1 MLSSF
6 DAGQSEVFLRTIWL
20 RLNKKQRMVK
30 RVSSAPPTSHP
41 LNLFNLQKIQ
51 KFITKIS
58 NNGEYARKKRSRSRT
73 EGRNKNTKVISKVHL
88 PQMRQKIVQVKNC
101 SDVSVWYIYIYIYMY
116 LCVWCMCVCIRACVH
131 MCVCFCVCV

>member
-58 NNGEYARKKRSRSRT
+58 NNGEYARKK
-73 EGRNKNTKVISKVHL
+73 EVGVELKAETKT
-88 PQMRQKIVQVKNC
+88 QN
-101 SDVSVWYIYIYIYMY
+101 
-116 LCVWCMCVCIRACVH
+116 
-131 MCVCFCVCV
+131 